1 MNNPD
6 HISESLETIF
16 CVEILEF
23 FDADPGPGM
32 EKIWIRDGK
41 NLDPGFG
48 INISDPQH
56 CSAMFQQLSRSAC
69 KIAYLH
75 ATQKFL
81 HKMGGVLASL
91 KQNCKLLE
99 LDKVVYLTGFNLT
112 EGDKPFADLFFS
124 YNRVP
129 DPPCLCILM
138 SRVYHL
144 TSFDAIA
151 VFAFYFSYS
160 HLWLF
165 RSHLRGVT
173 WYCTSIADPRQCG
186 FRSDP

>member
-1 MNNPD
+1 
-6 HISESLETIF
+6 
-16 CVEILEF
+16 
-23 FDADPGPGM
+23 M

-41 NLDPGFG
+41 NFDPGFG
-48 INISDPQH
+48 INIPDPQH
-56 CSAMFQQLSRSAC
+56 CSAMLQQLSKSAC

-75 ATQKFL
+75 ATQKLL

-99 LDKVVYLTGFNLT
+99 LYKVVYFIGFNLA
-112 EGDKPFADLFFS
+112 EGDMQAVCISLFFFFL
-124 YNRVP
+124 NVNVVP

-138 SRVYHL
+138 SRVFHL

-151 VFAFYFSYS
+151 VSAFYFSYS

-165 RSHLRGVT
+165 SSHLREGT
-173 WYCTSIADPRQCG
+173 LYCTSIADTRQCG
-186 FRSDP
+186 FRSDPWN